1 MPKLSILQL
10 SAFTG
15 KTRPTIRSR
24 VDGLPFEDAGKNGK
38 LYDSK
43 IAFEKIYQVSNDPN
57 DTGIT
62 NAEATRQLT
71 IARKEQID
79 LEIEVTR
86 KKRIPLE
93 IIEAVNDR
101 VFSNVAGMLK
111 AHRGKKLTE
120 DGIND
125 ILAEL
130 RSVGSAVRHG

>member
-10 SAFTG
+10 SVFTG
-15 KTRPTIRSR
+15 KTRPTVRSR
-24 VDGLPFEDAGKNGK
+24 LDGLPFEDGGKNGK

-43 IAFEKIYQVSNDPN
+43 LALEKIYQVSDDPDN
-57 DTGIT
+57 ATIT

-79 LEIEVTR
+79 LEMEVTR
-86 KKRIPLE
+86 KERIPLE

-111 AHRGKKLTE
+111 AHRGKRLTE